1 MTSISMYRKWRPQ
14 SFEEISGQDHIS
26 STLKQ
31 AILQQRISHSY
42 LFCGPRGT
50 GKTTTA
56 RVLSKAI
63 NCLAIEEGNPCNN
76 CIMCTSSN
84 EGKFLDTIELDAA
97 SNRGID
103 EIRSIKEKINFLPTE
118 GSKKVYIIDEAHM
131 LTDQAS
137 NAFLK
142 TLEEPP
148 SHVTFILC
156 TTEPQKILPTIL
168 SRCQR
173 YDFRKITHPI
183 VVQRLQSIIESEGIV
198 AENSSLEVIAQ
209 SCDGSLRD
217 AETILEQMIV
227 STNGNLTRADVESFI
242 GISNPSQWVELVNL
256 ILNHDTAG
264 SIRLVNESLSL
275 GIESSSVHKNVM
287 NLLRSVMLYQL
298 DPSLLQTSIYN
309 LESDIKPLANR
320 ANNSQIIQYLSLWNE
335 VSFKNTES
343 GILLLELL
351 IVKLTTTNSP
361 EVVHHNQTPESSPV
375 PKNVTTT
382 SAKEES
388 KETRASQE
396 TKPYVTK
403 EYVSQDQPNT
413 NEGSGSN
420 HTIPKPTEVNS
431 ESELLSTWNEI
442 IRSLGRQKGEKF
454 NLGALLRDCD
464 KTSLEIVDGK
474 MTLYFKNRANFER
487 MEEEMSSP
495 ISYNK
500 VSDTFKKH
508 LNQDVE
514 INLDIINNNGT
525 QKTSSNALQNSPL
538 VRVAMGMGAH
548 VVQEKSDE

>member
-1 MTSISMYRKWRPQ
+1 MYRKWRPK
-14 SFEEISGQDHIS
+14 SFDEISGQDHIS
-26 STLKQ
+26 TTLKQ
-31 AILQQRISHSY
+31 AIIQQRISHSY

-63 NCLAIEEGNPCNN
+63 NCLAIESGNPCNK
-76 CIMCTSSN
+76 CTMCSSSN
-84 EGKFLDTIELDAA
+84 EGKFLDIIELDAA

-103 EIRSIKEKINFLPTE
+103 EIRSIKEKINFLPSE
-118 GSKKVYIIDEAHM
+118 GTKKVYIIDEAHM

-173 YDFRKITHPI
+173 YDFRKISHPLI
-183 VVQRLQSIIESEGIV
+183 VQRLNSIIESEGIV
-198 AENSSLEVIAQ
+198 AENASLEVIAQ

-227 STNGNLTRADVESFI
+227 STNGNLKRQDVENFI
-242 GISNPSQWVELVNL
+242 GISNPSRWVDLVSL
-256 ILNHDTAG
+256 ILNQDTAG

-275 GIESSSVHKNVM
+275 GIEAVAIHKNVM
-287 NLLRSVMLYQL
+287 NLLRSIMLYQL
-298 DPSLLQTSIYN
+298 DTSLLQASIYN
-309 LESDIKPLANR
+309 LESDIQPIANKYD
-320 ANNSQIIQYLSLWNE
+320 STKIIQCLGMWNA
-335 VSFKNTES
+335 VNFKTIQS
-343 GILLLELL
+343 DILLLELL
-351 IVKLTTTNSP
+351 IVKLTVNLIAESDSNTINTKEPIVPNIVLPKESPKIPEPIKPTITQDSATPNPTNSSTESNVSESKTQITNQTNSP
-361 EVVHHNQTPESSPV
+361 VESGIL
-375 PKNVTTT
+375 N
-382 SAKEES
+382 
-388 KETRASQE
+388 
-396 TKPYVTK
+396 
-403 EYVSQDQPNT
+403 
-413 NEGSGSN
+413 
-420 HTIPKPTEVNS
+420 
-431 ESELLSTWNEI
+431 TWNEV

-454 NLGALLRDCD
+454 NLGALLRDCE
-464 KTSLEIVDGK
+464 KTSLEIIDGK

-500 VSDTFKKH
+500 VSEIFKKH
-508 LNQDVE
+508 FNQDLE
-514 INLDIINNNGT
+514 ISLDMVASNGS
-525 QKTSSNALQNSPL
+525 QNGSPNALQNSPL

-548 VVQEKSDE
+548 VLQEKSDE

>member
-1 MTSISMYRKWRPQ
+1 MYRKWRPK
-14 SFEEISGQDHIS
+14 SFDEISGQDHIS
-26 STLKQ
+26 TTLKQ
-31 AILQQRISHSY
+31 AIIQQRISHSY

-63 NCLAIEEGNPCNN
+63 NCLATEGGNPCNK
-76 CIMCTSSN
+76 CTMCSSSN
-84 EGKFLDTIELDAA
+84 EGKFLDIIELDAA

-103 EIRSIKEKINFLPTE
+103 EIRSIKEKINFLPSE
-118 GSKKVYIIDEAHM
+118 GTKKVYIIDEAHM

-173 YDFRKITHPI
+173 YDFRKISHPLI
-183 VVQRLQSIIESEGIV
+183 VQRLNSIIESEGIV
-198 AENSSLEVIAQ
+198 AENASLEVIAQ

-227 STNGNLTRADVESFI
+227 STNGNLKRQDVENFI
-242 GISNPSQWVELVNL
+242 GISNPSRWVDLVSL
-256 ILNHDTAG
+256 ILNQDTAG

-275 GIESSSVHKNVM
+275 GIEAVAIHKNVM
-287 NLLRSVMLYQL
+287 NLLRSIMLYQL
-298 DPSLLQTSIYN
+298 DTSLLQASIYN
-309 LESDIKPLANR
+309 LESDIQPIANKYD
-320 ANNSQIIQYLSLWNE
+320 STKIIQCLGMWNA
-335 VSFKNTES
+335 VNFKTIQS
-343 GILLLELL
+343 DILLLELL
-351 IVKLTTTNSP
+351 IVKLTVNLIAESGSNTIKTKEPIVPNIVLPKESPKIPEPIKPTITQDSATPNPTNSSTESNVSESKTKITNQTNSP
-361 EVVHHNQTPESSPV
+361 VESGIL
-375 PKNVTTT
+375 N
-382 SAKEES
+382 
-388 KETRASQE
+388 
-396 TKPYVTK
+396 
-403 EYVSQDQPNT
+403 
-413 NEGSGSN
+413 
-420 HTIPKPTEVNS
+420 
-431 ESELLSTWNEI
+431 TWNEV

-454 NLGALLRDCD
+454 NLGALLRDCE
-464 KTSLEIVDGK
+464 KTSLEIIDGK

-500 VSDTFKKH
+500 VSDIFKKH
-508 LNQDVE
+508 FNQDLE
-514 INLDIINNNGT
+514 ISLDMVASNGS
-525 QKTSSNALQNSPL
+525 QNGSPNALQNSPL

-548 VVQEKSDE
+548 VLQEKSDE

>member
-1 MTSISMYRKWRPQ
+1 MYRKWRPK
-14 SFEEISGQDHIS
+14 SFDEISGQDHIS
-26 STLKQ
+26 TTLKQ
-31 AILQQRISHSY
+31 AIIQQRISHSY

-63 NCLAIEEGNPCNN
+63 NCLAIEGGNPCNK
-76 CIMCTSSN
+76 CTMCSSSN
-84 EGKFLDTIELDAA
+84 EGKFLDIIELDAA

-103 EIRSIKEKINFLPTE
+103 EIRSIKEKINFLPSE
-118 GSKKVYIIDEAHM
+118 GTKKVYIIDEAHM

-173 YDFRKITHPI
+173 YDFRKISHPLI
-183 VVQRLQSIIESEGIV
+183 VQRLNSIIESEGIV
-198 AENSSLEVIAQ
+198 AENASLEVIAQ

-227 STNGNLTRADVESFI
+227 STNGNLKRQDVENFI
-242 GISNPSQWVELVNL
+242 GISNPSRWVDLVSL
-256 ILNHDTAG
+256 ILNQDTAG

-275 GIESSSVHKNVM
+275 GIEAVAIHKNVM
-287 NLLRSVMLYQL
+287 NLLRSIMLYQL
-298 DPSLLQTSIYN
+298 DTSLLQASIYN
-309 LESDIKPLANR
+309 LESDIQPIANKYDS
-320 ANNSQIIQYLSLWNE
+320 AKIIQCLGMWNA
-335 VSFKNTES
+335 VNFKTIQS
-343 GILLLELL
+343 DILLLELL
-351 IVKLTTTNSP
+351 IVKLTVNLIAESDSNTIKTKEPIVPNIVLPKESPKIPEPIKPTITQDSATPNPTNSSTESSVSESKTKITNQTNSP
-361 EVVHHNQTPESSPV
+361 
-375 PKNVTTT
+375 
-382 SAKEES
+382 
-388 KETRASQE
+388 
-396 TKPYVTK
+396 
-403 EYVSQDQPNT
+403 
-413 NEGSGSN
+413 
-420 HTIPKPTEVNS
+420 S
-431 ESELLSTWNEI
+431 ESGILNTWNEV

-454 NLGALLRDCD
+454 NLGALLRDCE
-464 KTSLEIVDGK
+464 KISLEIIDGK

-500 VSDTFKKH
+500 VSEIFKKH
-508 LNQDVE
+508 FNQDLE
-514 INLDIINNNGT
+514 ISLDMVASNGS
-525 QKTSSNALQNSPL
+525 QNGSPNALQNSPL

-548 VVQEKSDE
+548 VLQEKSDE

>member
-1 MTSISMYRKWRPQ
+1 MYRKWRPK
-14 SFEEISGQDHIS
+14 SFDEISGQDHIS
-26 STLKQ
+26 TTLKQ
-31 AILQQRISHSY
+31 AIIQQRISHSY

-63 NCLAIEEGNPCNN
+63 NCLAIEGGNPCNK
-76 CIMCTSSN
+76 CTMCSSSN
-84 EGKFLDTIELDAA
+84 EGKFLDIIELDAA

-103 EIRSIKEKINFLPTE
+103 EIRSIKEKINFLPSE
-118 GSKKVYIIDEAHM
+118 GTKKVYIIDEAHM

-173 YDFRKITHPI
+173 YDFRKISHPLI
-183 VVQRLQSIIESEGIV
+183 VQRLNSIIESEGIV
-198 AENSSLEVIAQ
+198 AENASLEVIAQ

-227 STNGNLTRADVESFI
+227 STNGNLKRQDVENFI
-242 GISNPSQWVELVNL
+242 GISNPSRWVDLVSL
-256 ILNHDTAG
+256 ILNQDTAG

-275 GIESSSVHKNVM
+275 GIEAVAIHKNVM
-287 NLLRSVMLYQL
+287 NLLRSIMLYQL
-298 DPSLLQTSIYN
+298 DTSLLQASIYN
-309 LESDIKPLANR
+309 LESDIQPIANKYD
-320 ANNSQIIQYLSLWNE
+320 STKIIQCLGMWNA
-335 VSFKNTES
+335 VNFKTIQS
-343 GILLLELL
+343 DILLLELL
-351 IVKLTTTNSP
+351 IVKLTVNLIAESDSNTINTKEPIVPNIVLPKESPKIPEPIKPTITQDSATPNPTNSSTESNVSESKTKITNQTNSP
-361 EVVHHNQTPESSPV
+361 VESGIL
-375 PKNVTTT
+375 N
-382 SAKEES
+382 
-388 KETRASQE
+388 
-396 TKPYVTK
+396 
-403 EYVSQDQPNT
+403 
-413 NEGSGSN
+413 
-420 HTIPKPTEVNS
+420 
-431 ESELLSTWNEI
+431 TWNEV

-454 NLGALLRDCD
+454 NLGALLRDCE
-464 KTSLEIVDGK
+464 KTSLEIIDGK

-500 VSDTFKKH
+500 VTEIFKKH
-508 LNQDVE
+508 FNQDLE
-514 INLDIINNNGT
+514 ISLDMVASNGS
-525 QKTSSNALQNSPL
+525 QNGSPNALQNSPL

-548 VVQEKSDE
+548 VLQEKSDE

>member
-1 MTSISMYRKWRPQ
+1 MYRKWRPK
-14 SFEEISGQDHIS
+14 SFDEISGQDHIS
-26 STLKQ
+26 TTLKQ
-31 AILQQRISHSY
+31 AIIQQRISHSY

-63 NCLAIEEGNPCNN
+63 NCLAIEGGNPCNK
-76 CIMCTSSN
+76 CTMCSSSN
-84 EGKFLDTIELDAA
+84 EGKFLDIIELDAA

-103 EIRSIKEKINFLPTE
+103 EIRSIKEKINFLPSE
-118 GSKKVYIIDEAHM
+118 GTKKVYIIDEAHM

-173 YDFRKITHPI
+173 YDFRKISHPLI
-183 VVQRLQSIIESEGIV
+183 VQRLNSIIESEGIV
-198 AENSSLEVIAQ
+198 AENASLEVIAQ

-227 STNGNLTRADVESFI
+227 STNGNLKRQDVENFI
-242 GISNPSQWVELVNL
+242 GISNPSRWVDLVSL
-256 ILNHDTAG
+256 ILNQDTAG

-275 GIESSSVHKNVM
+275 GIEAVAIHKNVM
-287 NLLRSVMLYQL
+287 NLLRSIMLYQL
-298 DPSLLQTSIYN
+298 DTSLLQASIYN
-309 LESDIKPLANR
+309 LESDIQPIANKYDS
-320 ANNSQIIQYLSLWNE
+320 AKIIQCLGMWNA
-335 VSFKNTES
+335 VNFKTIQS
-343 GILLLELL
+343 DILLLELL
-351 IVKLTTTNSP
+351 IVKLTVNLIAESDSNTIKTKEPIVPNIVLPKESPKIPEPIKPTITQDSATPNPTNSSTESNVSESKTKITNQTNSP
-361 EVVHHNQTPESSPV
+361 
-375 PKNVTTT
+375 
-382 SAKEES
+382 
-388 KETRASQE
+388 
-396 TKPYVTK
+396 
-403 EYVSQDQPNT
+403 
-413 NEGSGSN
+413 
-420 HTIPKPTEVNS
+420 S
-431 ESELLSTWNEI
+431 ESGILNTWNEV

-454 NLGALLRDCD
+454 NLGALLRDCE
-464 KTSLEIVDGK
+464 KISLEIIDGK

-500 VSDTFKKH
+500 VSEIFKKH
-508 LNQDVE
+508 FNQDLE
-514 INLDIINNNGT
+514 ISLDMVASNGS
-525 QKTSSNALQNSPL
+525 QNGSPNALQNSPL

-548 VVQEKSDE
+548 VLQEKSDE

>member
-1 MTSISMYRKWRPQ
+1 MYRKWRPK
-14 SFEEISGQDHIS
+14 SFDEISGQDHIS
-26 STLKQ
+26 TTLKQ
-31 AILQQRISHSY
+31 AIIQQRISHSY

-63 NCLAIEEGNPCNN
+63 KCLAIESGNPCNK
-76 CIMCTSSN
+76 CTMCSSSN
-84 EGKFLDTIELDAA
+84 EGKFLDIIELDAA

-103 EIRSIKEKINFLPTE
+103 EIRSIKEKINFLPSE
-118 GSKKVYIIDEAHM
+118 GTKKVYIIDEAHM

-173 YDFRKITHPI
+173 YDFRKISHPLI
-183 VVQRLQSIIESEGIV
+183 VQRLNSIIESEGIV
-198 AENSSLEVIAQ
+198 AENASLEVIAQ

-227 STNGNLTRADVESFI
+227 STNGNLKRQDVENFI
-242 GISNPSQWVELVNL
+242 GISNPSRWVDLVSL
-256 ILNHDTAG
+256 ILNQDTAG

-275 GIESSSVHKNVM
+275 GIEAVAIHKNVM
-287 NLLRSVMLYQL
+287 NLLRSIMLYQL
-298 DPSLLQTSIYN
+298 DTSLLQASIYN
-309 LESDIKPLANR
+309 LESDIQPIANKYD
-320 ANNSQIIQYLSLWNE
+320 STKIIQCLGMWNA
-335 VSFKNTES
+335 VNFKTIQS
-343 GILLLELL
+343 DILLLELL
-351 IVKLTTTNSP
+351 IVKLTVNLIAESDSNTIKTKEPIVPNIVLPKESPKIPEPIKPTITQDSATPNPTNSSTESNVSESKTKITNQTNSP
-361 EVVHHNQTPESSPV
+361 VESGIL
-375 PKNVTTT
+375 N
-382 SAKEES
+382 
-388 KETRASQE
+388 
-396 TKPYVTK
+396 
-403 EYVSQDQPNT
+403 
-413 NEGSGSN
+413 
-420 HTIPKPTEVNS
+420 
-431 ESELLSTWNEI
+431 TWNEV

-454 NLGALLRDCD
+454 NLGALLRDCE
-464 KTSLEIVDGK
+464 KTSLEIIDGK

-500 VSDTFKKH
+500 VSEIFKKH
-508 LNQDVE
+508 FNQDLE
-514 INLDIINNNGT
+514 ISLDMVASNGS
-525 QKTSSNALQNSPL
+525 QNGSPNALQNSPL

-548 VVQEKSDE
+548 VLQEKSDE